1 MLKKISIF
9 FIILFVSLSINH
21 ISIAKDQDATL
32 TLIYNPATSQ
42 SDMKRLIKEF
52 EKEFGTVQP
61 FDLKKNTNFY
71 IYYYVTDENYV
82 QFEMT
87 RQDQENIIG
96 RDLSSFTSDGFI
108 GSAKY
113 LAFKR
118 RTMIDGRFSSGRRNI
133 TAKDIKKPYKSAMF
147 LYDSYGS
154 ELIRIETKDFYKSE
168 SAALRGAIRTM
179 RRAIKNEKEKMA
191 RPQTLRCLFCDY
203 DQLIQEQK
211 EKVDNLAFISHES
224 QLNQLYGEIIKAEL
238 PVGLNPYANLYLSL
252 EDFETLEH
260 IFDVGAVNFKDQ
272 IGKRKLPGHL
282 INELIALDA
291 SNQLLTKVAAA
302 YQQSNFE
309 EFDLNN
315 NTPLWSAISL
325 KNIELV
331 QKLIDLGA
339 DVNQIT
345 QVNGSS
351 LTPLILSAQLG
362 NIETTE
368 ILLKNGAIKDLT
380 TPSGQSAW
388 STAMWIGQY
397 DHAAMLWPD
406 NFTDPKSNNEASN
419 FLIQA
424 VYFGEREK
432 ASNLLSKG
440 VPVTSSGQTGDNIAM
455 SVVKGI
461 TTFTI
466 NKDITSPSSTKH
478 RTTQSIYWQILE
490 DAKMAGISD
499 PINSTIDREEQT
511 LLFHAYPESSE
522 PINGQHI
529 ELFNRLI
536 KSGIDPNAINVHGQ
550 NADDK
555 FVKSRFDYF
564 DELYKAQLEEIN
576 LERIT
581 ALAEIQNK
589 QKLALDAALNKVAKR
604 QEKRSTSRAR
614 TQARRL
620 EAINNSDDI
629 TTRELRMHMQNGNF
643 VTSNF
648 IRDTSDVD
656 YKQNYSRAEI
666 EATRQIQIEYSQEL
680 DQVNQTAAMQKQK
693 LDDYIQSLKDE
704 ERKNALI
711 RKELILNSS
720 SDNTETLLY

>member
-71 IYYYVTDENYV
+71 IYYYITDENYV

-147 LYDSYGS
+147 LYESYGS

-168 SAALRGAIRTM
+168 SAASRGAIRTM

-315 NTPLWSAISL
+315 HTPLWSAISL

-331 QKLIDLGA
+331 QK
-339 DVNQIT
+339 
-345 QVNGSS
+345 
-351 LTPLILSAQLG
+351 
-362 NIETTE
+362 
-368 ILLKNGAIKDLT
+368 
-380 TPSGQSAW
+380 
-388 STAMWIGQY
+388 
-397 DHAAMLWPD
+397 
-406 NFTDPKSNNEASN
+406 
-419 FLIQA
+419 
-424 VYFGEREK
+424 
-432 ASNLLSKG
+432 
-440 VPVTSSGQTGDNIAM
+440 
-455 SVVKGI
+455 
-461 TTFTI
+461 I
-466 NKDITSPSSTKH
+466 N
-478 RTTQSIYWQILE
+478 
-490 DAKMAGISD
+490 
-499 PINSTIDREEQT
+499 
-511 LLFHAYPESSE
+511 
-522 PINGQHI
+522 
-529 ELFNRLI
+529 
-536 KSGIDPNAINVHGQ
+536 
-550 NADDK
+550 
-555 FVKSRFDYF
+555 RF
-564 DELYKAQLEEIN
+564 
-576 LERIT
+576 
-581 ALAEIQNK
+581 
-589 QKLALDAALNKVAKR
+589 
-604 QEKRSTSRAR
+604 
-614 TQARRL
+614 RR
-620 EAINNSDDI
+620 
-629 TTRELRMHMQNGNF
+629 RC
-643 VTSNF
+643 
-648 IRDTSDVD
+648 
-656 YKQNYSRAEI
+656 
-666 EATRQIQIEYSQEL
+666 
-680 DQVNQTAAMQKQK
+680 
-693 LDDYIQSLKDE
+693 
-704 ERKNALI
+704 
-711 RKELILNSS
+711 
-720 SDNTETLLY
+720 